1 MAFENKDNGV
11 TEDLDSR
18 FENDIQRLAFE
29 SVYGSPEEQGS
40 EVSLNLEKIGLT
52 AEEVEAS
59 KGEDYEF
66 EAVVYVKPRNEEFYK
81 TVVHNRAE
89 MRMLLGRPDAE
100 GTRIRLANNMSL
112 FYDGGVSHEDLTT
125 GSIIDENGSRKFW
138 SGTAL
143 VMADNGVTPIN
154 MTEEQLAY
162 VKSII
167 HGGRNN
173 V

>member
-1 MAFENKDNGV
+1 MAFENKDNGI
-11 TEDLDSR
+11 TEDLDSH
-18 FENDIQRLAFE
+18 FDSDIQRLAFE
-29 SVYGSPEEQGS
+29 SVYGSLAEQDS
-40 EVSLNLEKIGLT
+40 EVALNLEEIGLT

-59 KGEDYEF
+59 TKEDYEF
-66 EAVVYVKPRNEEFYK
+66 EAIVYVKPRNEEFYK

-100 GTRIRLANNMSL
+100 GTRIRLADNMSL

-125 GSIIDENGSRKFW
+125 GSIIDENDSRKFW

-143 VMADNGVTPIN
+143 IMADNGVTPID
-154 MTEEQLAY
+154 MTEEKLAY
-162 VKSII
+162 VKSIM
-167 HGGRNN
+167 HGGRND

>member
-1 MAFENKDNGV
+1 MAFENKDNGI
-11 TEDLDSR
+11 TEDLDSH
-18 FENDIQRLAFE
+18 FDSDIQRLAFE
-29 SVYGSPEEQGS
+29 SVYGSLAEQDS
-40 EVSLNLEKIGLT
+40 EVALNLEEIGLT
-52 AEEVEAS
+52 AEEVKAS
-59 KGEDYEF
+59 TKEDYEF

-89 MRMLLGRPDAE
+89 MRILLGRPDAE
-100 GTRIRLANNMSL
+100 GTRIRLADNMSL

-143 VMADNGVTPIN
+143 IMADNGVTPID
-154 MTEEQLAY
+154 MTEEKLAC
-162 VKSII
+162 VKSIM
-167 HGGRNN
+167 HGGRND

>member
-1 MAFENKDNGV
+1 MAFENKDNGI
-11 TEDLDSR
+11 TEDLDSH
-18 FENDIQRLAFE
+18 FDSDIQRLAFE
-29 SVYGSPEEQGS
+29 SVYGSLAEQDS
-40 EVSLNLEKIGLT
+40 EVALNLEEIGLT

-59 KGEDYEF
+59 TKEDYEF
-66 EAVVYVKPRNEEFYK
+66 DAVVYVKPRNEEFYK

-100 GTRIRLANNMSL
+100 GTRIRLADNMSL
-112 FYDGGVSHEDLTT
+112 FYDSGVSHEDLTT

-143 VMADNGVTPIN
+143 IMADNGVTPID
-154 MTEEQLAY
+154 MTEEKLAY
-162 VKSII
+162 VKSIM
-167 HGGRNN
+167 HGGRND